1 MSKQTFS
8 EKTKEIIENK
18 IYALEKLDLNELLK
32 EDENFEFIL
41 SLAYMTLSK
50 EKIIKKDIKNQ
61 DRLGRL
67 TKLVEQKEIDKVFD
81 KNFSNNT
88 PNIINTIENDNTWIL
103 DNIRDSI
110 MHGSFDI
117 DEANKLILIDNIEH
131 DRNLK
136 TQIPFKWFIE
146 YAKNNILKQR
156 ISNEYTVYGF
166 YRNKYKAKKKRMKT
180 AFELKNN
187 ILYFFK
193 ISGITFNTNE
203 IENRIRELYKELSQN
218 EYEEEQLNK
227 YSKNI
232 EKYKNTYHKKY
243 LLSFCVTSMKIK
255 ETIEKE
261 YPGITIKVGI
271 KDRNETI
278 KKLIKKCPEY
288 YINYDLMIDE
298 FERKISRK
306 GINLLT
312 HLENIITKKE
322 KYKNKDLSNIELNE
336 KFNIINEL
344 VMKKPKEE
352 KFDIKQLYYS
362 NENILKSLLINIYG
376 ITTLVTNQ
384 ETLYNQY
391 FLNKTP
397 EEYNIYAIDKNTY
410 KEDANKK
417 RILEI
422 NILEKEIMISKI
434 QEQKNNCKDENI
446 KTKLKNKLNNL
457 EQEKSKL
464 KEQLNKISQEMDY
477 RIVVKGNEKEII
489 KKQKLENAINTLY
502 EGFNKT
508 KNKDNKL
515 KIKKQINKLMLI
527 YIEETSKYTY
537 EKTKTMKDTLTTIR
551 NCFSH
556 IGRITIG
563 EEKFDQTLH
572 SYRIM
577 YLTDYDNNNETSG
590 IVICKYEDMINIL
603 KTPYE
608 KTLKKTQ

>member
-166 YRNKYKAKKKRMKT
+166 YRNKDKAKKKRMKT
-180 AFELKNN
+180 EYELKNN
-187 ILYFFK
+187 IPYFFK

-203 IENRIRELYKELSQN
+203 IENRIRELYKNLSQN

-232 EKYKNTYHKKY
+232 EKYKNIYHKKY
-243 LLSFCVTSMKIK
+243 LLSFCATSMKIK

-312 HLENIITKKE
+312 YLEKIITKK
-322 KYKNKDLSNIELNE
+322 YNNKDLSNIELNE
-336 KFNIINEL
+336 KFNIINDL
-344 VMKKPKEE
+344 VCRKQEE
-352 KFDIKQLYYS
+352 KFDIKQLYYA

-446 KTKLKNKLNNL
+446 KTKLKNKINTL

-464 KEQLNKISQEMDY
+464 KEQLKKISQEMDY

-489 KKQKLENAINTLY
+489 KKQKLENAIKSLY

-508 KNKDNKL
+508 NKENKL

-608 KTLKKTQ
+608 TQKTLKKTQ